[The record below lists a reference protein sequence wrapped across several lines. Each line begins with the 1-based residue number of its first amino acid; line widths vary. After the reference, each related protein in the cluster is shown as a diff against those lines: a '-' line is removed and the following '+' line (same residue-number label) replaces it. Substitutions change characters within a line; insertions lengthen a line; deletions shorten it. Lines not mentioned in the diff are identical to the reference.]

1 MRWILWVCLAAV
13 VVAMQTTLAPQ
24 VQIGGVRPDWPFLLV
39 VAISLTARANHA
51 LYVSAMVGFFVDLN
65 TIIPLGVFTFCYG
78 SVSLLIVKV
87 RELLFRDALLTYVL
101 VTLFAGLLTQS
112 IIALLRIMQEG
123 AGQYDGIVAV
133 EALGAAVYTA
143 LWSFPAHWLYLKVG
157 RLLGLN
163 RLRRVRLGT
172 L

>member
-1 MRWILWVCLAAV
+1 MRWILWICLAAL
-13 VVAMQTTLAPQ
+13 VVATQTTLAPQ

-39 VAISLTARANHA
+39 VAISLTARVNHA
-51 LYVSAMVGFFVDLN
+51 LYASAMVGLFVDLN
-65 TIIPLGVFTFCYG
+65 TVVPLGVFAFCYG

-101 VTLFAGLLTQS
+101 VTLFASLLAQAM
-112 IIALLRIMQEG
+112 IALLRITQEG
-123 AGQYDGIVAV
+123 AGQYEGFVAV
-133 EALGAAVYTA
+133 EALGTAMYTA
-143 LWSFPAHWLYLKVG
+143 LWSFPAHWLYLKAG
-157 RLLGLN
+157 RLLGLT